1 MAPVN
6 PKTKKKQGS
15 TLMAGKVSQS
25 ERERLATAEA
35 DIRNT
40 NIDISEMKSAL
51 KEIGNTIVTAVD
63 RMTNQITGLRSDISV
78 EMTNVRRD
86 FSTENTKIYQEIALL
101 KLRQAGDT
109 GEKNGFKMA
118 VGAAWAVVCAL
129 VGATI
134 EHFRH

>member
-1 MAPVN
+1 M
-6 PKTKKKQGS
+6 KTRSKS
-15 TLMAGKVSQS
+15 GKTIMPSKMSSS
-25 ERERLATAEA
+25 ERERLATVEA
-35 DIRNT
+35 DTRNT
-40 NIDISEMKSAL
+40 SADISEMKAAL

-86 FSTENTKIYQEIALL
+86 FSMENTKIYQEIALL

-109 GEKNGFKMA
+109 GEKSGFEKAITAM
-118 VGAAWAVVCAL
+118 WAIGCAL
-129 VGATI
+129 VGAAI

>member
-1 MAPVN
+1 MTS
-6 PKTKKKQGS
+6 KMS
-15 TLMAGKVSQS
+15 SS
-25 ERERLATAEA
+25 ERERLATVEA
-35 DIRNT
+35 DTRNAVT
-40 NIDISEMKSAL
+40 DMAEMKTAL

-78 EMTNVRRD
+78 EMSNVRRD

-129 VGATI
+129 GGAAI